1 MAEAMAGPPRQQ
13 AGPTT
18 TILQQQQQAVVGTNQ
33 AGQQAEPEAPTL
45 TLRLRPRPSVT
56 WGADVINNEGMG
68 KKSSKREFEPS
79 YIGIGPRAARPP
91 LSTFFFG
98 FRLEVYSVLVVVEGI
113 ILI

>member
-13 AGPTT
+13 AALTT

-33 AGQQAEPEAPTL
+33 AGQQAESEAPTL

-68 KKSSKREFEPS
+68 KKSSKRECEAS
-79 YIGIGPRAARPP
+79 WIGIDARAPPPAAFNLLFWSSARS
-91 LSTFFFG
+91 LLG
-98 FRLEVYSVLVVVEGI
+98 ARGRRR
-113 ILI
+113 